1 MQTLFH
7 CGYRHLNSNLFFT
20 LKVALS
26 NFGSPYCIELQ
37 RIAIFYEIMKPSA
50 IVYFD
55 DVFWLIYLIYLSI
68 NKQYI
73 FRGILIT
80 LWESVA
86 PHFLEMD
93 FLE

>member
-26 NFGSPYCIELQ
+26 NFRSPYCIELQ
-37 RIAIFYEIMKPSA
+37 TIAILLRDHEPSA

-68 NKQYI
+68 KEQYI
-73 FRGILIT
+73 FG
-80 LWESVA
+80 
-86 PHFLEMD
+86 
-93 FLE
+93 